1 MVVTRKSPGYQVDQR
16 VAIALDALDD
26 EPRRAIGEM
35 IKDRAH
41 FLASL
46 GESRKIRR
54 ISEVDPVFALGV
66 PSGLQLIYSR
76 VGDEIIVMDLMH
88 EANLAGFGPR
98 GVVGSKAS
106 STRTA
111 RTAPRAEKAK

>member
-26 EPRRAIGEM
+26 EPKREIGEM

-46 GESRKIRR
+46 GESRKTRR
-54 ISEVDPVFALGV
+54 ISEDDPVFALSV
-66 PSGLQLIYSR
+66 PSGLQLIFSR
-76 VGDEIIVMDLMH
+76 VGDEIVVMDLMH
-88 EANLAGFGPR
+88 EANLAG
-98 GVVGSKAS
+98 
-106 STRTA
+106 
-111 RTAPRAEKAK
+111 